1 MKEKAIHV
9 IWRSIKALKDIIVE
23 CGEVPGTQR
32 GDEYVNTFRSSTIV
46 YFILNRGHE
55 IRWIQRSW
63 SS

>member
-9 IWRSIKALKDIIVE
+9 IWRSIKVLKEGE

-32 GDEYVNTFRSSTIV
+32 GDEYVNTFRSSTNV
-46 YFILNRGHE
+46 QFILNLGHE
-55 IRWIQRSW
+55 HWWITRPW